1 MRLDPFYPAWW
12 EFYLG
17 NASGQY
23 EEVIVA
29 LKRGAT
35 RNPDYPAFPLFMA
48 GSYAIIGRQTKAK
61 AAVDE
66 VLWTNPRFTLRAF
79 AAHVPYRSKK
89 DQDRDLAAFRKIGLP
104 E

>member
-35 RNPDYPAFPLFMA
+35 RNPDYPAFQLFMA
-48 GSYAIIGRQTKAK
+48 GSYALLGWQTEAK
-61 AAVDE
+61 AAVAE
-66 VLWTNPRFTLRAF
+66 VLRINPRFTLRAF
-79 AAHVPYRSKK
+79 AAHVPYRSKIDLDK
-89 DQDRDLAAFRKIGLP
+89 DLAAFRKAGLP